1 MNSFNNKLIGKG
13 DGLMPVDERNRF
25 RVTLDDEVMDYMEE
39 IKEEQNF
46 KYNGDAITYLVN
58 EHKRLKKNQWS
69 LNYVAEVVSQNLYQ
83 SLKDELARIRLGTNN
98 TDRNTQIVIELLNGI
113 MINDSVDDI
122 LTTDQM
128 EAKGLVTAKTTIQER
143 IEYKRQKRVEWE
155 NYRKNKEDIL

>member
-1 MNSFNNKLIGKG
+1 MDLV
-13 DGLMPVDERNRF
+13 PVDERNRF
-25 RVTLDDEVMDYMEE
+25 RVTLDDEVMDYLEE

-46 KYNGDAITYLVN
+46 KFNGDAITYLVN

-83 SLKDELARIRLGTNN
+83 TLKEELTRIRLGTNN
-98 TDRNTQIVIELLNGI
+98 TDRNTQIMIELLNGI

-128 EAKGLVTAKTTIQER
+128 EAKGLVTAKTTVQER
-143 IEYKRQKRVEWE
+143 IENKRQKRVEWE
-155 NYRKNKEDIL
+155 NHRKNKEEIL